1 MANTAG
7 YVFKAERTT
16 GKLRKRF
23 AIQKLKSIASGLKR
37 RLKMNNEELAEKY
50 IPISFIREI
59 TERDICL
66 VYRGCLLMLLD
77 KWEREKDT
85 YVER

>member
-1 MANTAG
+1 M
-7 YVFKAERTT
+7 
-16 GKLRKRF
+16 
-23 AIQKLKSIASGLKR
+23 
-37 RLKMNNEELAEKY
+37 RLIDADRLAYDQITEDDSYLTISYDEIKETPT
-50 IPISFIREI
+50 IEAMPISFIKEI